1 MNIEE
6 NQSSKKDKKNNKAA
20 WVLAIFATSMLC
32 FVFFILVPFYDVFC
46 RVMGIGD
53 RTADYATR
61 AQIKQTSEVV
71 QEVDKTRSIKVQFL
85 ASNNA
90 DIGWEFRTLN
100 SEVIVHPGALN
111 EVIYYAK
118 NTSPIDMIGQA
129 VHSVTPPQA
138 GLYFHKTECFCFKQQ
153 PLKSGESKEMPLK
166 FVIDRN
172 LPKDIRTI
180 TISYTMFNAQPN
192 KSDSTKQ

>member
-1 MNIEE
+1 MSDEE
-6 NQSSKKDKKNNKAA
+6 TKKDKKNNKAA
-20 WVLAIFATSMLC
+20 LALSIFAAGMLC

-46 RVMGIGD
+46 RAMGIGD
-53 RTADYATR
+53 RTADYTTR
-61 AQIKQTSEVV
+61 QEIKQTSEVV

-100 SEVIVHPGALN
+100 SEIMVHPGALN
-111 EVIYYAK
+111 DVMYYAK

-138 GLYFHKTECFCFKQQ
+138 GLYFHKTECFCFRQQ
-153 PLKSGESKEMPLK
+153 PLKSGESKEMPLR
-166 FVIDRN
+166 FVIDRE
-172 LPKDIRTI
+172 LPKDIKTI
-180 TISYTMFNAQPN
+180 TISYTLFNAQPD
-192 KSDSTKQ
+192 KKEPVKQ

>member
-1 MNIEE
+1 MDQE
-6 NQSSKKDKKNNKAA
+6 NQVNENNKKAA
-20 WVLAIFATSMLC
+20 LALSLFAVGMLC

-46 RVMGIGD
+46 RAIGIGD
-53 RTADYATR
+53 RTADYATQ
-61 AQIKQTSEVV
+61 AQLKPVEQVV

-90 DIGWEFRTLN
+90 DMGWEFKALKG
-100 SEVIVHPGALN
+100 EMIVHPGALN
-111 EVIYYAK
+111 EMAYYAK
-118 NTSPIDMIGQA
+118 NTSPMDMIGQA

-138 GLYFHKTECFCFKQQ
+138 GMYFHKTECFCFKQQ

-172 LPKDIRTI
+172 LPVDVKTI
-180 TISYTMFNAQPN
+180 TVSYTMFNAQPD
-192 KSDSTKQ
+192 KKMPVKQ

>member
-1 MNIEE
+1 MSEQE
-6 NQSSKKDKKNNKAA
+6 NQNNKKNNKTA
-20 WVLAIFATSMLC
+20 LALSLFAVGMLC

-46 RVMGIGD
+46 RAMGIGD

-61 AQIKQTSEVV
+61 QEIKQTSEVI

-100 SEVIVHPGALN
+100 SEIMVHPGALN
-111 EVIYYAK
+111 EVNYYAK
-118 NTSPIDMIGQA
+118 NTSPVDMIGQA

-153 PLKSGESKEMPLK
+153 PLKAGESKEMPLK
-166 FVIDRN
+166 FVIDRE
-172 LPKDIRTI
+172 LPKDIKTI
-180 TISYTMFNAQPN
+180 TISYTMFNAQPDKKN
-192 KSDSTKQ
+192 PVKQ

>member
-1 MNIEE
+1 MENEE
-6 NQSSKKDKKNNKAA
+6 NQNNKKNNKTAL
-20 WVLAIFATSMLC
+20 VLSLFAVGMLC

-46 RVMGIGD
+46 RAIGIGD

-61 AQIKQTSEVV
+61 AQIKETSAVV

-90 DIGWEFRTLN
+90 DIGWEFRALN

-111 EVIYYAK
+111 EVTYYAK
-118 NTSPIDMIGQA
+118 NTSPVDMIGQA

-153 PLKSGESKEMPLK
+153 PLKAGESKEMPLK
-166 FVIDRN
+166 FVIDRE
-172 LPKDIRTI
+172 LPKDIKTI
-180 TISYTMFNAQPN
+180 TISYTMFNAQPDKKN
-192 KSDSTKQ
+192 PVKQ